1 MSFSV
6 ATSQQHYVVFSAT
19 VVLAQYAFVQHMEKV
34 LIGLK
39 AEHVMIGK
47 GIFEKQSARDISV
60 SVYRWQFAA
69 ERLAGHWSCY
79 GRCTCIHEG
88 RVWKKEY
95 YHY

>member
-39 AEHVMIGK
+39 AEHVMIVREYSRNK
-47 GIFEKQSARDISV
+47 VHVIFPSACTGVRS
-60 SVYRWQFAA
+60 WQ
-69 ERLAGHWSCY
+69 AGWSLVMLWTMY
-79 GRCTCIHEG
+79 MHA
-88 RVWKKEY
+88 
-95 YHY
+95 